1 MQVILLAVGALSRID
16 IGAVRA
22 TSKSGLF
29 ISAVS
34 NRLGASIP
42 RARVLGM
49 ILATAVSRLVDPA
62 DRTVNFGV
70 EDVETPDAFGWLRL
84 IEVDDKPSNLDDLL
98 QLDFPD
104 GPKMRQ
110 QKNAVAHSIPRKPKQ
125 PVQPQA
131 SKIIAIEEV
140 DDDEGGDSE
149 EDDLPAYQKPDF
161 DPSDSDEDPT
171 LLNRTK
177 PSAPVYIID
186 LIRQL
191 QADDK
196 PDVVRLAL
204 MTAPELIRRKANFG
218 SELSENV
225 QVVASALINMRE
237 GITEPEQQHL
247 RQKALLACLVSKP
260 TIIGPWIASTYFE
273 GDFALDQRA
282 AILSTI
288 GLGAREISGY
298 KDSPSTQ
305 QPPPPNPFP
314 SKRLPSHLSTIYNS
328 TTSITTQISHHTL
341 QPLALAAA
349 DTLSGP
355 NILKIRTFSSRMAA
369 VSKRA
374 QTQSERTKRI
384 PSNLHALLTHSLY
397 LPLCLR
403 MSLILS
409 SSSINFGSSNI
420 FEPHII
426 RLFLQTLTIVL
437 FCIGPN
443 ALQLS
448 ECSRET
454 LVLLTA
460 LHNIPKLACDAV
472 VLPSLLQLLL
482 TTIDLNIESGGVGE
496 ERLVTE
502 FGAMV
507 AELVRWAG
515 ELEKGHGVAVPVIS
529 EEAGGMP
536 WNVIVAGVQV
546 KWHEVGRKYQGRML
560 GLMGGEMDDF

>member
-149 EDDLPAYQKPDF
+149 EDDLPAYQKLDF
-161 DPSDSDEDPT
+161 DPSDSDEDST

-349 DTLSGP
+349 DILSGP